1 MILTPAT
8 RSGWNFSAEAQL
20 SVLDVRELANTT
32 AYCWT
37 VETAYHGP
45 TATRSSYISVSFVGS
60 RKGSRKYSYR
70 HALSTTENH
79 VAAAVSWM
87 QQLSSLNGA
96 PSYTLLTKASTDKG
110 FVFTF
115 C

>member
-1 MILTPAT
+1 MILSPAS
-8 RSGWNFSAEAQL
+8 RNGWSFASDAEL
-20 SVLDVRELANTT
+20 SVLDIRELANTT
-32 AYCWT
+32 AYCWS

-45 TATRSSYISVSFVGS
+45 TDTRSSYISVSFVGS

-70 HALSTTENH
+70 HALSATENH

-96 PSYTLLTKASTDKG
+96 PSYALLTKASTDEG

>member
-1 MILTPAT
+1 
-8 RSGWNFSAEAQL
+8 
-20 SVLDVRELANTT
+20 
-32 AYCWT
+32 
-37 VETAYHGP
+37 
-45 TATRSSYISVSFVGS
+45 VSFVGS
-60 RKGSRKYSYR
+60 HKGSRKYNYR

-87 QQLSSLNGA
+87 QQLTSLNGA